1 MAEVLQQI
9 AAGVVNGCLYA
20 LLALAL
26 VMIYRATHHVN
37 FAQGEMALFAAYVGL
52 ALLQAGAGY
61 WLAFA
66 GAVAFGFVAG
76 MKGRTRSA
84 AASAG
89 PVRRHGVRRA
99 AGHDPQRRLA
109 HFRTREP

>member
-1 MAEVLQQI
+1 MDQMLQQI
-9 AAGVVNGCLYA
+9 AAGLVNGCLYA

-37 FAQGEMALFAAYVGL
+37 FAQGEMALFSAYIGL
-52 ALLQAGAGY
+52 ALLKAGVGY

-76 MKGRTRSA
+76 VVVQRVVLAPLHQAPVLSVVTVFVALLVMIHSA
-84 AASAG
+84 
-89 PVRRHGVRRA
+89 V
-99 AGHDPQRRLA
+99 
-109 HFRTREP
+109 